1 MTTKVT
7 FRVVGIY
14 CYFPYL
20 ELPVEPT
27 DTVQQVMDAIKI
39 KRPAFNYACKDGTVD
54 MMSYDFSTE
63 STVPPNV
70 YGAPAEKPKPGP
82 RDEEELVGS
91 SQALAWQ
98 YYRSVSGTIGDD
110 KSLYE
115 IKIVNDTSSQPK
127 FSETALNWGEQV
139 PSGFSIVRYNLT
151 WRLLKLQLSAE
162 GAAKRAQRMV
172 YQRTASA

>member
-1 MTTKVT
+1 MTTRVT

-14 CYFPYL
+14 CYFPDL
-20 ELPVEPT
+20 DLPVEPT
-27 DTVQQVMDAIKI
+27 DTVQKVMDAIKI
-39 KRPAFNYACKDGTVD
+39 VRPAFNYAYKGGTVD
-54 MMSYDFSTE
+54 MMSYDFSDA
-63 STVPPNV
+63 STIPPNV
-70 YGAPAEKPKPGP
+70 YGAPANRPKSGP

-98 YYRSVSGTIGDD
+98 YYRSVSGTFGDD

-115 IKIVNDTSSQPK
+115 IKIVNDTPTQPK
-127 FSETALNWGEQV
+127 FSETALNFGQQKG
-139 PSGFSIVRYNLT
+139 PANFTIVRYNLT

-172 YQRTASA
+172 NA